1 MGSTRCPSRITYDEK
16 GMEMIKRAT
25 LVLLVAAL
33 ALFATGCS
41 SLMST
46 TVEKPVLKP
55 TFDNSHAILI
65 EKAIKGLDVVSA
77 VKNYVDQK
85 EKLVVVSIETSTT
98 SDNPVNYVI
107 EDNLVS
113 NLVGANFAVL
123 ERDEN
128 LLTRMLYEQ
137 GDRYQRVIPDAP
149 SSQLLKGIEK
159 YGMTYLNPNA
169 YATKTGDN
177 TVNLKETMDFFLK
190 LSDFYKDM
198 LSQVKVKNADV
209 MVSYRVLECGI
220 MVEKEEPKKGT
231 ATEEKPKLGDKNKA
245 VSTNLL
251 KVYFKREAMAR
262 LAIRVVDAKTGEV
275 RYAGILENR
284 VKDSLPFEQEQG
296 QTEMEFR
303 SNVAQYQDY
312 LKDYHYTF
320 YDQQLPNLRGTKQEQ
335 EEIVSQSQNTQT
347 TTTVLKPQK

>member
-1 MGSTRCPSRITYDEK
+1 MEK
-16 GMEMIKRAT
+16 GMEMFKRST

-33 ALFATGCS
+33 ALIVSGCS
-41 SLMST
+41 SLMPT

-65 EKAIKGLDVVSA
+65 EKAIKGLDIVNA
-77 VKNYVDQK
+77 VKNYVDMK

-98 SDNPVNYVI
+98 HDYPINYVI
-107 EDNLVS
+107 EDNLIG
-113 NLVGANFAVL
+113 NLVGANYAVL

-137 GDRYQRVIPDAP
+137 GDRYQRVIPDSP
-149 SSQLLKGIEK
+149 STQLLRGIESE
-159 YGMTYLNPNA
+159 GMLYLNPSA
-169 YATKTGDN
+169 YATKTGDS

-190 LSDFYKDM
+190 LNDFYKDM

-209 MVSYRVLECGI
+209 MVSYRILECGI
-220 MVEKEEPKKGT
+220 MVEKEEPKKG
-231 ATEEKPKLGDKNKA
+231 AAPEEKAKLGDKKTTDT
-245 VSTNLL
+245 SLL

-262 LAIRVVDAKTGEV
+262 LAVRVVDAKTGEV

-284 VKDSLPFEQEQG
+284 SKDSLPFEQEKG
-296 QTEMEFR
+296 QTEAEFR
-303 SNVAQYQDY
+303 SNVAQYQAY

-320 YDQQLPNLRGTKQEQ
+320 YDQQLPNVKGIKQEQ

-347 TTTVLKPQK
+347 TTTVTPSPLVKPQK